1 MYKETELERIG
12 WSVVEWWIG
21 LIEKQTDDFIY
32 CYNYSINYIN
42 TIEDHILHRIITT
55 IASML
60 ALYVDL
66 HYR

>member
-1 MYKETELERIG
+1 MRGLDG
-12 WSVVEWWIG
+12 VLWSGG
-21 LIEKQTDDFIY
+21 LGGLKRKTDDFIY

-66 HYR
+66 HYS